1 MEIPNSEIL
10 PPLNGRPRGVRPRD
24 AATLVPLRRNR
35 DNVEIL
41 MGRRAGKHR
50 FLPNL
55 YVFPGGRVDDSD
67 HRVTPLSALRH
78 DVHAHLVKES
88 GPARARALA
97 VAAVRE
103 TWEETG
109 IVLGQVVEG
118 TLQPALDR
126 LDYLIR
132 AITPAESPIR
142 FHARFFAA
150 QVKENDGEVRSNGEL
165 LDLEWRSVAD
175 CLKLPVADITEYVL
189 VNLDRLLDGRPREA
203 PVPLFAFRNGRVSIR
218 DAPPRHPST
227 QIEG

>member
-24 AATLVPLRRNR
+24 AATLVPLRRTR
-35 DNVEIL
+35 GRIEIL

-50 FLPNL
+50 FMPHM
-55 YVFPGGRVDDSD
+55 YVFPGGRVDDGD
-67 HRVTPLSALRH
+67 HRVTPLSPLRE
-78 DVHAHLVKES
+78 DVHAQLARES

-109 IVLGQVVEG
+109 IALGRITEG
-118 TLQPALDR
+118 TLQPALGR

-150 QVKENDGEVRSNGEL
+150 QVAAEDGEVRSNGEL
-165 LDLEWRSVAD
+165 LDLEWRSVID

-189 VNLDRLLDGRPREA
+189 GNLDLLLDSRPREA
-203 PVPLFAFRNGRVSIR
+203 PVPLFAFRNGRVAIR
-218 DAPPRHPST
+218 DAPPGHAST
-227 QIEG
+227 QFEG

>member
-1 MEIPNSEIL
+1 MEIPNREIL

-24 AATLVPLRRNR
+24 AATLVPLRRHADR
-35 DNVEIL
+35 IEIL

-55 YVFPGGRVDDSD
+55 YVFPGGRVDDDD
-67 HRVTPLSALRH
+67 HRIEPLSPLRA
-78 DVHAHLVKES
+78 DVHAHLARES

-109 IVLGQVVEG
+109 IVLGRIEHG
-118 TLQPALDR
+118 KLLPALDR

-150 QVKENDGEVRSNGEL
+150 QVAHNDGDVRSNGEL
-165 LDLEWRSVAD
+165 LDLEWRSVGD

-189 VNLDRLLDGRPREA
+189 GNLDRLLIGRPREA
-203 PVPLFAFRNGRVSIR
+203 PVPLFAFRNGRVAIR
-218 DAPPRHPST
+218 DAP
-227 QIEG
+227 

>member
-10 PPLNGRPRGVRPRD
+10 PALNGRPRGVRPRD
-24 AATLVPLRRNR
+24 AATLVPLRRR
-35 DNVEIL
+35 ADRIEIL

-55 YVFPGGRVDDSD
+55 YVFPGGRVDDDD
-67 HRVTPLSALRH
+67 HRIEPLSPLRA
-78 DVHAHLVKES
+78 DVHAHLVRES
-88 GPARARALA
+88 GVARARALA

-109 IVLGQVVEG
+109 IVLGHIEAG
-118 TLQPALDR
+118 KLRPSLDR

-150 QVKENDGEVRSNGEL
+150 QVNASDGTVQSNGEL
-165 LDLEWRSVAD
+165 LDLAWRSVPE

-189 VNLDRLLDGRPREA
+189 GNLDRLMSGRSTQA
-203 PVPLFAFRNGRVSIR
+203 PVPLFAFRNGRVAIR
-218 DAPPRHPST
+218 DAP
-227 QIEG
+227 

>member
-1 MEIPNSEIL
+1 MEIPNSQLL
-10 PPLNGRPRGVRPRD
+10 PAPDGRPRGVRPRD
-24 AATLVPLRRNR
+24 AATLVPLRRR
-35 DNVEIL
+35 RGTIEIL

-50 FLPNL
+50 FMPNV
-55 YVFPGGRVDDSD
+55 YVFPGGRVDDGD
-67 HRVTPLSALRH
+67 HRVALLSPLRE
-78 DVHAHLVKES
+78 DVHAHLARES

-109 IVLGQVVEG
+109 LLLGDVQG
-118 TLQPALDR
+118 GRLRPSLDR

-150 QVKENDGEVRSNGEL
+150 QVHERDGTVQSNGEL
-165 LDLEWRSVAD
+165 LDLEWRPVSE

-189 VNLDRLLDGRPREA
+189 GNLDRLIDGRPPRS
-203 PVPLFAFRNGRVSIR
+203 PVPLFSFRNGRLAIR
-218 DAPPRHPST
+218 GGT
-227 QIEG
+227 

>member
-1 MEIPNSEIL
+1 MEIPNSKLL
-10 PPLNGRPRGVRPRD
+10 PALDGRPRGVRPRD
-24 AATLVPLRRNR
+24 AATLVPLRRR
-35 DNVEIL
+35 RGTVEIL

-50 FLPNL
+50 FMPNV

-67 HRVTPLSALRH
+67 HRVEPLSPLREV
-78 DVHAHLVKES
+78 VHARLAREG

-109 IVLGQVVEG
+109 LVLGDVHAG
-118 TLQPALDR
+118 KLRPALGR

-150 QVKENDGEVRSNGEL
+150 QVEASDGVVQGNGEL
-165 LDLEWRSVAD
+165 LDLEWRSVSE
-175 CLKLPVADITEYVL
+175 CLKLPVADITEYVIG
-189 VNLDRLLDGRPREA
+189 NLDRLIHGRSPHA
-203 PVPLFAFRNGRVSIR
+203 PVPLFAFRNGRLAIR
-218 DAPPRHPST
+218 GGA
-227 QIEG
+227 